1 MGGADH
7 VVWMDGNTLY
17 DNGAN
22 VGTITAGTSMDIVA
36 IDDAFLILGAAKN
49 YIWDGT
55 HLREQGTWQPNYV
68 YVVTEHGPTSSAHSE
83 TITAITLGQ
92 PTAITVGAHPFNVG
106 DMVYISGIVTGPTE
120 LNGRSFAVVAIG
132 ATTVSINDDTAASVA
147 WSAGGTVNHGA
158 NLVGSYKYY
167 ITTCIRLASGQ
178 VLESVPRGLRYTSN
192 RFLPATDYDV
202 GPTDN
207 YEATAITLAAGD
219 WINLGVIGYEAKFYL
234 VRSSI
239 SQFSCT
245 GSYDLGVRI
254 YRTKASGYD
263 FYLER
268 EFFEGDTDVA
278 AFTDANGT
286 GIQIRY
292 YSMGLPDGE
301 LGAVYEPGAM
311 DHGNAPASTVG
322 AYAGQRVLVASGKD
336 IYWSD
341 LDGIEFFNNGT
352 GFTPL
357 GDVVTAIAPFRD
369 GWAVFSCDRLWYV
382 QIPDGLP
389 TIVEINTPV
398 GTIWPKAMTTTDA
411 GVLFL
416 RPDGLWLF
424 DGARVTKVSRRAFAS
439 ILEPTSVAQAGE
451 LLYVSGSEKSYVAIT
466 RDNGWEWHES
476 EHFKPYADATNGEIY
491 AADLFHVE
499 QMFTGRRAGGRMSTK
514 HFDLGGQKK
523 AIKAVLD
530 VEGDTIPTVFL
541 NGNRQSDYLGHYDES
556 PTADRLRRKVWVSLP
571 RYNNQVVYL
580 TLETTG
586 DIKIYGVEFECA
598 G

>member
-1 MGGADH
+1 
-7 VVWMDGNTLY
+7 V
-17 DNGAN
+17 
-22 VGTITAGTSMDIVA
+22 
-36 IDDAFLILGAAKN
+36 
-49 YIWDGT
+49 
-55 HLREQGTWQPNYV
+55 
-68 YVVTEHGPTSSAHSE
+68 
-83 TITAITLGQ
+83 
-92 PTAITVGAHPFNVG
+92 
-106 DMVYISGIVTGPTE
+106 
-120 LNGRSFAVVAIG
+120 
-132 ATTVSINDDTAASVA
+132 
-147 WSAGGTVNHGA
+147 
-158 NLVGSYKYY
+158 
-167 ITTCIRLASGQ
+167 
-178 VLESVPRGLRYTSN
+178 
-192 RFLPATDYDV
+192 
-202 GPTDN
+202 
-207 YEATAITLAAGD
+207 
-219 WINLGVIGYEAKFYL
+219 
-234 VRSSI
+234 
-239 SQFSCT
+239 
-245 GSYDLGVRI
+245 
-254 YRTKASGYD
+254 
-263 FYLER
+263 
-268 EFFEGDTDVA
+268 
-278 AFTDANGT
+278 
-286 GIQIRY
+286 
-292 YSMGLPDGE
+292 PDGE
-301 LGAVYEPGAM
+301 LGAVYEPGFQ